1 MQFASFVTVDP
12 RSLRFPAGRLV
23 VGGVYTIRV
32 RGEMERNADLAN
44 VVDYMV
50 RVVSAGLSASISGAQ
65 VRRMSRFVEFDL
77 DASESQDLDGLDGV
91 PMAFSWTC
99 ARTLP
104 DELVPVYDEPCSP
117 LAWDVTDVIG
127 TDAVLLVPA
136 EMPVGAY
143 RFAVTVTKGEDGLKL
158 PFALRS
164 STDYVVVTLVDARIP
179 TVTVSALADVVF
191 VGGTAVVNTGSKPI
205 LEAAV
210 SPGKACCGARRSC
223 RCCRNERCGVSFN
236 RVLAVSGFEVEGSW
250 SVDNVDE
257 DTLSKAI
264 VTPTSQLLAGLGVDN
279 LPTGSTFVFRFTAT
293 LAGTDI
299 SNSGSIALLVNAPP
313 SGGVVTVFP
322 KSGACWCSCG
332 VCTLN
337 VSRRVTSCVGGAAVW
352 VQASRC
358 ARCLTCDR
366 LDGVTRIC
374 R

>member
-1 MQFASFVTVDP
+1 VQFASFVTVDP

-99 ARTLP
+99 ARALP

-250 SVDNVDE
+250 SVDNVEPTACRAGRGQPAHGLDVCVPIHGDAGRHRHLQLGLHSALGE
-257 DTLSKAI
+257 CTAVGRRRHCVSKERC
-264 VTPTSQLLAGLGVDN
+264 V
-279 LPTGSTFVFRFTAT
+279 
-293 LAGTDI
+293 
-299 SNSGSIALLVNAPP
+299 LVL
-313 SGGVVTVFP
+313 V
-322 KSGACWCSCG
+322 W
-332 VCTLN
+332 
-337 VSRRVTSCVGGAAVW
+337 RVHIE
-352 VQASRC
+352 REP
-358 ARCLTCDR
+358 
-366 LDGVTRIC
+366 
-374 R
+374 